1 MPSVKFLTA
10 FSLYLCNSLFS
21 TPLKLF
27 LKKFVEVF
35 PTISTNK
42 KFAPN
47 CANFYKFQEQLYAFF
62 LYLSIICS
70 MSITRFIKSMY
81 RSHAESMALSSVLG
95 NDCATCQS
103 YPIYSVN
110 IAALIQLNIFAKNP
124 KKKKLQNR

>member
-35 PTISTNK
+35 PTISANK

-47 CANFYKFQEQLYAFF
+47 CANFYKFQEQLYAVLRLVFCYQCLF
-62 LYLSIICS
+62 IRPISLRYCIPSNEMRFTLS
-70 MSITRFIKSMY
+70 K
-81 RSHAESMALSSVLG
+81 ALALASSCVAPVAVTPSTLPPEV
-95 NDCATCQS
+95 T
-103 YPIYSVN
+103 
-110 IAALIQLNIFAKNP
+110 IAAFISQSS
-124 KKKKLQNR
+124 